1 MKTRRKEVL
10 EMVGRQGYISID
22 EFARHFDVTPQTIR
36 RDINA
41 LAASGLLERHHG
53 GASLPSSVENVAYDR
68 RQILHRDEKMALAT
82 MLARHIPENASLF
95 INIGTTTEAVA
106 HALSNHKGLRIIT
119 NNLKV
124 ANTLSD
130 NEGFEVIVTGGVVR
144 CRDKGLTGEAALDM
158 IGQFR
163 VDYGI
168 IGISAIDPDGTLLD
182 YDYREVRVAKAIIAN
197 SRQVFLAADHSKVG
211 RNAMVRLSHIG
222 EVDAWF
228 TDRKPEASLSKVL
241 ENSDVQVHVADEA
254 AMSA

>member
-1 MKTRRKEVL
+1 MKTRRNEVL
-10 EMVGRQGYISID
+10 EMVGRQGYVSID
-22 EFARHFDVTPQTIR
+22 ELAGHFDVTPQTIR

-68 RQILHRDEKMALAT
+68 RQILHREEKMALAK

-95 INIGTTTEAVA
+95 INIGTTAEAVA

-119 NNLKV
+119 NNLNV

-130 NEGFEVIVTGGVVR
+130 NGGFEVIVTGGVVR
-144 CRDKGLTGEAALDM
+144 CRDKGLTGEAAIDM

-211 RNAMVRLSHIG
+211 RNAMVRLSSIG
-222 EVDAWF
+222 DVDAWF
-228 TDRKPEASLSKVL
+228 TDRKPEAPLSKVL
-241 ENSDVQVHVADEA
+241 EGSDVQVHVADA
-254 AMSA
+254 TAVDA